1 VAILSTLKIDTMHL
15 KKIISILT
23 LLVCSHFS
31 QAQDY
36 SAFKKALFIQGKDT
50 LRFRILY
57 PENYKAEMSY
67 PLIVYLHGAGLR
79 GNDNEHQLVES
90 GRYFLN
96 DEVRQKFPALVVFPQ
111 CPSDSMWFRIPPSPP
126 FDTTVAVNHK
136 MNTLSLSTPE
146 LLVKLLID
154 SLAEHKVADIKRI
167 YLGGCSLGGFG
178 TYDLVVHYP
187 DYFAAAFPVCGQAN
201 VVLYPKRAANVPVWI
216 FHGGSDDV
224 IDPWPDRSMIKALQ
238 HNGAKNAKY
247 TEFPGLK
254 HNIEAA
260 VFGEPGLFPWLF
272 SFKK

>member
-1 VAILSTLKIDTMHL
+1 MQPKKSIFILALSA
-15 KKIISILT
+15 
-23 LLVCSHFS
+23 CAHFS
-31 QAQDY
+31 GAQDY
-36 SAFKKALFIQGKDT
+36 SAFKKALFIHGTDT
-50 LRFRILY
+50 LRYRILY
-57 PENYKAEMSY
+57 PEGYGPGKTY

-90 GRYFLN
+90 ARYFLK
-96 DEVRQKFPALVVFPQ
+96 DEIRKKFPAMVVFPQ
-111 CPSDSMWFRIPPSPP
+111 CPFDSMWFRIPPAPP
-126 FDTTVAVNHK
+126 FDTTVALNHK

-146 LLVKLLID
+146 LLVKLLMD
-154 SLAEHKVADIKRI
+154 SLGEHKVADSKRI

-187 DYFAAAFPVCGQAN
+187 NYFAAAFPVCGQGN
-201 VVLYPKRAANVPVWI
+201 VVLYPEKASNVPVWI

-224 IDPWPDRSMIKALQ
+224 IDPWPDRSMIKALKAA
-238 HNGAKNAKY
+238 GAKNARY